1 MSLMSEYAYGRR
13 AESVI
18 LLTAGVHGLLGL
30 ACLAFALVLL
40 WNVSWPEKL
49 VGVPLV
55 LFATAFLVEVWAHL
69 YLLSHP
75 PTMVA
80 SDDTVT
86 IRAWPLLREPLVL
99 TRDDVRRID
108 WRDHAQNAGEDVA
121 LLAPP
126 FVRPNVLVRL
136 NTPRTLPVNRLVS
149 ALFGSAGVPIGS
161 DARVPNRKGLYDAIG
176 LNTESEVRQPE
187 AWPYPLR

>member
-49 VGVPLV
+49 VGVP
-55 LFATAFLVEVWAHL
+55 
-69 YLLSHP
+69 LSHP

-161 DARVPNRKGLYDAIG
+161 DARFPNRKGLYDAIG

>member
-161 DARVPNRKGLYDAIG
+161 DARVPNRKGLYDAMG
-176 LNTESEVRQPE
+176 L
-187 AWPYPLR
+187 LHG